1 LNNMATGTPRTPRRK
16 ISEID
21 FAAGEAF
28 LETASLLIVPD
39 GQSQRQAF
47 ERFMPQIYC
56 MRNKGCSY
64 PQIAHTLTKVGF
76 NLQPSAVRN
85 YYNEFLATRM
95 EMCQARMNEQILL
108 LAEVRKQTKGLDV
121 GSIAARVEAIMSKQR
136 AEVDGK
142 LDSVFGAV
150 AATPPQNGKKAGRS
164 PALTPAP
171 TPAADVESG
180 GEFGLLSSAG
190 DVVQQ
195 ASVVPAFFGDSEEGG
210 AVAVPGDFP
219 QAASPPK
226 VKVQAD
232 NLRCQ
237 PLVAGVPA
245 LDRRDNVPDHVYL
258 EGDLEHPAV
267 PGLLL
272 SLDQR
277 LSSVALEFV
286 NLDSGEIRLETP
298 FEKRFRV
305 MWKKPIPMTETST
318 SGDFTRMDPS
328 LMK

>member
-1 LNNMATGTPRTPRRK
+1 MATGTPRTPRRK

-21 FAAGEAF
+21 FATGEAF

-64 PQIAHTLTKVGF
+64 PQIAHTLTKIGF

-85 YYNEFLATRM
+85 YYNKFLATRM

-108 LAEVRKQTKGLDV
+108 LAEVRKQTKGQDL

-142 LDSVFGAV
+142 LDSVFGAE
-150 AATPPQNGKKAGRS
+150 AALPPQNGKKTGLR
-164 PALTPAP
+164 PASTPAP
-171 TPAADVESG
+171 VAEMDSG
-180 GEFGLLSSAG
+180 GEFRLLSSAG
-190 DVVQQ
+190 SVVQQ
-195 ASVVPAFFGDSEEGG
+195 ASVIPAFFGGG
-210 AVAVPGDFP
+210 ASVSGEG
-219 QAASPPK
+219 QNTASPPDL
-226 VKVQAD
+226 KVQAE

-237 PLVAGVPA
+237 PLKADVLA
-245 LDRRDNVPDHVYL
+245 LARRVNVPDEVYL
-258 EGDLEHPAV
+258 EGDLEHSAV
-267 PGLLL
+267 PGLML

-277 LSSVALEFV
+277 LSSVALEFM
-286 NLDSGEIRLETP
+286 NLDTGEIRLETP

-305 MWKKPIPMTETST
+305 SWRTPIPMTESST
-318 SGDFTRMDPS
+318 SGDFTKMDPS
-328 LMK
+328 LLK